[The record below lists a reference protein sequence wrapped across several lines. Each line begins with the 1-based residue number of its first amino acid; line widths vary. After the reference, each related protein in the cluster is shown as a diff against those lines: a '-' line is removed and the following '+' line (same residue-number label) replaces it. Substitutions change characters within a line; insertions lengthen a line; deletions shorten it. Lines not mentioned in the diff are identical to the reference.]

1 MKKHNKTIAL
11 ALALVFCFM
20 LVISGCASGNVSSK
34 PSSSAPAASAGGNT
48 PQSPGGSGGSDKTSF
63 KIGFVAPLTGPLANF
78 TVGVKHAADLALA
91 VMNKDGGITVKELNK
106 KLPVEIVWGDS
117 ESSPTKA
124 SEVATKLATS
134 DKVDIL
140 VGEWTPDTANPVSV
154 VGERYKIPALVSG
167 APDTSWLANGPYTW
181 SYALMFNYDYFLDE
195 YFNGFDRLET
205 SKKIGLILDS
215 SVDGTGMA
223 QFITQKAPDRGYTI
237 VDPGRF
243 PQGTTDYTSIISKI
257 QSEGCDILVAS
268 LITPE
273 LVTMWNQFQQLGFK
287 PKIAVLSKGMHL
299 SADVKALGPTAAGNC
314 IETQWSPEFPFKSSL
329 LGMTAAELSKDFVD
343 NVKQAPDVTIG
354 WDYSLFDVIYDVLTR
369 AQSVNNETI
378 RQAFAATDLN
388 CIYGHIT
395 FQENHVGYVPICFGQ
410 WVPDPTAISGYRKAL
425 IAANHV
431 PEVKITEQLLPKTY

>member
-1 MKKHNKTIAL
+1 MRKHTRYIAL
-11 ALALVFCFM
+11 ILTIVFCCT
-20 LVISGCASGNVSSK
+20 LLLSGCNTGTVGSNSSPSAST
-34 PSSSAPAASAGGNT
+34 SAAN
-48 PQSPGGSGGSDKTSF
+48 QSPSAAAGSDKSSI
-63 KIGFVAPLTGPLANF
+63 KIGFVTPLSGPLANF
-78 TVGVKHAADLALA
+78 SVGIKHAADLALA
-91 VMNKDGGITVKELNK
+91 AMNKDGGIFVKELNK
-106 KLPVEIVWGDS
+106 KLPVEIIWGDS

-154 VGERYKIPALVSG
+154 VGERYQIPTLVSG

-181 SYALMFNYDYFLDE
+181 SYALMFNYDFFLDE

-205 SKKIGLILDS
+205 NKKIGLILDS
-215 SVDGTGMA
+215 GVDGVGMA
-223 QFITQKAPDRGYTI
+223 DIMAQKAPTRGYTI

-243 PQGTTDYTSIISKI
+243 PQGTTDYTSIISKL

-273 LVTMWNQFQQLGFK
+273 LVTMWNQCQQLGYK

-314 IETQWSPEFPFKSSL
+314 IETQWSPEFPFTSSL
-329 LGMTAAELSKDFVD
+329 LGMTAKELSDDFVT

-354 WDYSLFDVIYDVLTR
+354 WDYSLFDVISDVLTR
-369 AQSVNNETI
+369 AQTLDKETI
-378 RQAFAATDLN
+378 RQTFGSTDLN

-395 FQENHVGYVPICFGQ
+395 FGENHVGHTPIVFGQ
-410 WVPDPTAISGYRKAL
+410 WVPDPSAVSGYRKAL
-425 IAANHV
+425 IAAGHV
-431 PEVKITEQLLPKTY
+431 PEVKITEEFLPKTY